1 MSFRKNYRRAENIGV
16 SQIFCDENSCLPSTY
31 TVRAHWAIPQQL
43 KADDLIKLASKML
56 KSTAWTWLWA
66 EMVRFLLGSQTTM
79 SASEPTATTPFRG
92 YKLKILAAFVLVTAT
107 NRVGSIMPACTP
119 FSQSTAILSSTP
131 FTPLGIFEKSSLPA
145 AFCSALNVQ
154 LSLPITWRL
163 SLKDCRISAKTELPE
178 GKPNQL
184 SGYLD
189 IE

>member
-31 TVRAHWAIPQQL
+31 TVRAYWAIPQL

-145 AFCSALNVQ
+145 AFCSALNVA